1 MNFHPWGVHGAS
13 WQRGPHFQI
22 QGISWVLRETHF
34 PWSVLKGKTGFRLLS
49 SRNGQ
54 RRRRHGPKDSIS
66 FFLKKSSTFH
76 QKSIFHRDF
85 TVTPYRPTAALYTPN
100 NPPYTRDELETDCG
114 RWGARFAS
122 LRFARLP
129 PTTTAHCTPTPPV
142 HLYVHST
149 RARPRMLPSSTAR
162 KNGVR
167 P

>member
-1 MNFHPWGVHGAS
+1 MSKACHALTSTALPGGTPPFKPRRELSPWRSTQDTDFSPPVIDVIELFTWDLHGAS

-22 QGISWVLRETHF
+22 QGIFRVLRETHF

-66 FFLKKSSTFH
+66 IFWKKSSTFH

-100 NPPYTRDELETDCG
+100 NPPYT
-114 RWGARFAS
+114 
-122 LRFARLP
+122 
-129 PTTTAHCTPTPPV
+129 
-142 HLYVHST
+142 
-149 RARPRMLPSSTAR
+149 
-162 KNGVR
+162 
-167 P
+167 

>member
-1 MNFHPWGVHGAS
+1 MNLPGGWGRRGRDDCGAATLSRVASVAISGFGRGRGRGKPPPRSSRRPSRAFGASWGVHGAS

-22 QGISWVLRETHF
+22 QGISRVLRETHF

-85 TVTPYRPTAALYTPN
+85 TVTPCRPTAALYTPN
-100 NPPYTRDELETDCG
+100 NPPYTL
-114 RWGARFAS
+114 
-122 LRFARLP
+122 
-129 PTTTAHCTPTPPV
+129 H
-142 HLYVHST
+142 
-149 RARPRMLPSSTAR
+149 PR
-162 KNGVR
+162 
-167 P
+167 